1 MGVHTMK
8 RKTLII
14 MLVCEAALLFLLVS
28 LTDRFPKLFSS
39 MLAFPFEQIGVG
51 LKALSQTGQTG
62 NGLATALWVGI
73 SLLPLIPAFHYK
85 QNKAAI
91 KERITLFFLPG
102 IVLFALY
109 GMINPQV
116 FCSFILEAKNE
127 YLTIVKAIMGV
138 SVWSVIVLY
147 VVLRLIRMFQS
158 GDKVSLLKYMRLLL
172 HVLCLLFAAAAVISF
187 GSGLTSSS
195 GFSQEALDN
204 IIHIL
209 SSIVSSVPYVL
220 DIAII
225 ISTLNLLDIAMTE
238 DQNGIVNAAE
248 KLSKLCCIAL
258 GVATALTAFI
268 NILQILLMRW
278 LSSVASTVAIP
289 IISIVFVGIV
299 LLLSRLL
306 VENKRLRDDNSL
318 FI

>member
-1 MGVHTMK
+1 MK
-8 RKTLII
+8 RKKLII
-14 MLVCEAALLFLLVS
+14 MLVCEAVLLLILVL
-28 LTDRFPKLFSS
+28 LTDQFPELFSS
-39 MLAFPFEQIGVG
+39 MFAFPFEQVAIG
-51 LKALSQTGQTG
+51 LKGLSQLGRVG

-85 QNKAAI
+85 QTKAAI
-91 KERITLFFLPG
+91 KERITLFFLSCV
-102 IVLFALY
+102 VLFALY

-116 FCSFILEAKNE
+116 LCSFIPEAKNE

-158 GDKVSLLKYMRLLL
+158 GDKVSLLRYMQMLL
-172 HVLCLLFAAAAVISF
+172 HVLSLLFIAAAVISF
-187 GSGLTSSS
+187 GSGLTASAAA
-195 GFSQEALDN
+195 SQKVLDPM
-204 IIHIL
+204 IDL
-209 SSIVSSVPYVL
+209 LRRAAASVPYVL
-220 DIAII
+220 DVVII
-225 ISTLNLLDIAMTE
+225 ISTLNLFDIVMTE

-248 KLSKLCCIAL
+248 KLSKICCVAL
-258 GVATALTAFI
+258 GITTALTAFI
-268 NILQILLMRW
+268 NILQIILMRW
-278 LSSVASTVAIP
+278 LSNVATTVDIP